1 MAGEKTRFL
10 RIMPLLMAILLLP
23 CLSHAGASPGLIG
36 RMIGSVSTGAVDY
49 GYSDEEYQPLRV
61 EFALSSDSLAQ
72 PGNCPASITLI
83 NDGDDVIG
91 DVTLMD
97 ADGTILWGPRD
108 LDLSGKYTWRGN
120 IGITS
125 DMLDKGEA
133 VCKVSYVL
141 AKGDKRYEQHITK
154 EYSAAI
160 TRDSARPMIE
170 FSRSQSMTY
179 AQPGQSITL
188 TYTVKNTGNVPLIS
202 VDVSDELIGE
212 VGTLSELAIDEK
224 KTFTKRVTVGES
236 ALSSKPRV
244 TYSYSGSQDI
254 VEKELAASSIKI
266 AQPSL
271 EVVLEADATLV
282 NPGDTVMLRCKLIN
296 NGNVGY
302 RKVQLS
308 DQVLG
313 DLGFIDDL
321 RAGKDTVYAKA
332 VRISSK
338 TTFKFTITA
347 NDTTGSDVTAVSN
360 SLTIDVVNQADE
372 GSLTLS
378 AQPDRTTV
386 AEGEAVNFTLVLCNS
401 GASDIYGIE
410 LSERTRGFIAH
421 INQLRAGETMPITAS
436 YTVTG
441 YEMFTFSA
449 SMTQHD
455 GAKREALAGPITI
468 QLGEAT
474 PTEAPTPAPTAI
486 PAATIAPGV
495 MRAYNAVFNHIITI
509 VLAVSVCIVIVLIV
523 MVMVSRS
530 QRKPGAKRRGRH
542 SRRGKSA
549 PPPADVPEDDVKV
562 YIPTRKLREG
572 SPERSPDKPGRHDR
586 RAN

>member
-1 MAGEKTRFL
+1 MANKKSRL
-10 RIMPLLMAILLLP
+10 MQIIPLLAIMLLP
-23 CLSHAGASPGLIG
+23 CLLPEYASAAPGLIG
-36 RMIGSVSTGAVDY
+36 RMLNEMADDGA
-49 GYSDEEYQPLRV
+49 SDEEYEPLRV
-61 EFALSSDSLAQ
+61 EFTLSSDSLAQ
-72 PGNCPASITLI
+72 PGSCPAAVTLT

-97 ADGTILWGPRD
+97 ADGDVLWGPRD
-108 LDLSGKYTWRGN
+108 LDLSGKYTWHGN
-120 IGITS
+120 INVDS
-125 DMLDKGEA
+125 AMLDAGSA
-133 VCKVSYVL
+133 ICRVSYVL
-141 AKGDKRYEQHITK
+141 AKGDKRYEKRVTR

-160 TRDSARPMIE
+160 TRGSAHPMIE

-179 AQPGQSITL
+179 AQPGQSVTL
-188 TYTVKNTGNVPLIS
+188 TYTVRNTGNVPLIN
-202 VDVSDELIGE
+202 VTVSDELIGE
-212 VGTLSELAIDEK
+212 VGALSELAIDEK
-224 KTFTKRVTVGES
+224 KTFTKRVTVGDS
-236 ALSSKPRV
+236 AMSSRPRV
-244 TYSYSGSQDI
+244 KYSYSGSQDI

-302 RKVQLS
+302 KKVQLS

-332 VRISSK
+332 VRVSSK

-347 NDTTGSDVTAVSN
+347 QDTTGSDVTAVSN
-360 SLTIDVVNQADE
+360 SLTIDVVNQTGE

-378 AQPDRTTV
+378 AQPDRTSV
-386 AEGEAVNFTLVLCNS
+386 AEGETVNFTLVLCNS

-410 LSERTRGFIAH
+410 ISERTRGFIAH
-421 INQLRAGETMPITAS
+421 VNQLRAGETMPITAS

-449 SMTQHD
+449 SMKQQD
-455 GAKREALAGPITI
+455 GAKREALAGPVTI
-468 QLGEAT
+468 QLGEPA
-474 PTEAPTPAPTAI
+474 PTETPAPSPTAS
-486 PAATIAPGV
+486 PSATIAPGV
-495 MRAYNAVFNHIITI
+495 LRAYDAVFNHIITC
-509 VLAVSVCIVIVLIV
+509 VLAVAVCIVIVLIV

-530 QRKPGAKRRGRH
+530 QRRPGTKRRGKRAG
-542 SRRGKSA
+542 SRTRNDAKA
-549 PPPADVPEDDVKV
+549 PEPPEDDVKV
-562 YIPTRKLREG
+562 YIPARKLRG
-572 SPERSPDKPGRHDR
+572 SDSARPSDKPGRHDR
-586 RAN
+586 RR

>member
-1 MAGEKTRFL
+1 M
-10 RIMPLLMAILLLP
+10 
-23 CLSHAGASPGLIG
+23 GAA
-36 RMIGSVSTGAVDY
+36 R
-49 GYSDEEYQPLRV
+49 
-61 EFALSSDSLAQ
+61 
-72 PGNCPASITLI
+72 
-83 NDGDDVIG
+83 
-91 DVTLMD
+91 
-97 ADGTILWGPRD
+97 PRPERQQ
-108 LDLSGKYTWRGN
+108 YTWRGN

-125 DMLDKGEA
+125 DMLDKGRGGMQGKLC
-133 VCKVSYVL
+133 V
-141 AKGDKRYEQHITK
+141 AKGDKAEQHITK

-160 TRDSARPMIE
+160 TATRAPHDRVQPVAVDDLRP
-170 FSRSQSMTY
+170 
-179 AQPGQSITL
+179 AGQSITL
-188 TYTVKNTGNVPLIS
+188 TYTVVVPAILPPS
-202 VDVSDELIGE
+202 NVDVSDEADRRSRDAE
-212 VGTLSELAIDEK
+212 RIDEK

-321 RAGKDTVYAKA
+321 RASKDTVYAKA

-386 AEGEAVNFTLVLCNS
+386 AEGETVNFTLVLCNS

-468 QLGEAT
+468 QLGE
-474 PTEAPTPAPTAI
+474 PEAPTPAHAR
-486 PAATIAPGV
+486 APPC
-495 MRAYNAVFNHIITI
+495 RDDSAEALCARTTQCSTIITI
-509 VLAVSVCIVIVLIV
+509 VLAVSD
-523 MVMVSRS
+523 
-530 QRKPGAKRRGRH
+530 A
-542 SRRGKSA
+542 
-549 PPPADVPEDDVKV
+549 
-562 YIPTRKLREG
+562 
-572 SPERSPDKPGRHDR
+572 
-586 RAN
+586 